1 MLLLIIHPALIH
13 VSVVVS
19 LALLSPV
26 SLLAVLSSLPPDPE
40 SLVDSV
46 LTVISNEPAQLIGFS
61 GAELE

>member
-1 MLLLIIHPALIH
+1 L
-13 VSVVVS
+13 VVRAAYCDSAAVES
-19 LALLSPV
+19 PLSAVESPV
-26 SLLAVLSSLPPDPE
+26 PVSSLPLPDPE

>member
-1 MLLLIIHPALIH
+1 VSPVESLAL
-13 VSVVVS
+13 VVS
-19 LALLSPV
+19 LPL
-26 SLLAVLSSLPPDPE
+26 PDPE